1 MGLVMVLD
9 KEIVARRC
17 LAGFA
22 LAILLVVASA
32 ALVTRL
38 NASDVTPWKTDIAY
52 GADPAQALDIY
63 RPDIAGP
70 IPMVLYIHGGGWWS
84 GDKRYVDA
92 AMVRYLLDRGIGFV
106 TINYRNLPE
115 AKHDGIFPPLLAPL
129 QDARRALEY
138 IRRNRDE
145 LQLDPARIAVFG
157 SSSGG
162 FNALWLGLSQS
173 LPGTDVAAESVRAIA
188 GIDAQTSIDPE
199 QMRRWVGPGLAYGGH
214 AFGLN
219 EQNFEEFLSKRVEFE
234 PYFAQL
240 SPASLVGADAPPI
253 FLLYMNKAAETA
265 PDDMYYVHSPNF
277 GTGFAKLA
285 REKGA
290 AEVTVIEDG
299 KSDPRKELQ
308 LLEFLVQNLKD

>member
-1 MGLVMVLD
+1 MVVV
-9 KEIVARRC
+9 KGIVARRC

-22 LAILLVVASA
+22 LAIGLVLASTV
-32 ALVTRL
+32 LVTRL
-38 NASDVTPWKTDIAY
+38 DASSVTPWKTDIAY
-52 GADPAQALDIY
+52 GTDPAQALDIY
-63 RPDIAGP
+63 RPEIGGP
-70 IPMVLYIHGGGWWS
+70 VPMVLYIHGGGWWS
-84 GDKRYVDA
+84 GDKQYVDS

-106 TINYRNLPE
+106 TINYRNLPQ
-115 AKHDGIFPPLLAPL
+115 AKRDNVFPPLLAPL

-188 GIDAQTSIDPE
+188 GIDAQTSIDPQ

-219 EQNFEEFLSKRVEFE
+219 EQNFEEFLSKRAEFE
-234 PYFAQL
+234 PYFDQL
-240 SPASLVGADAPPI
+240 SPAALVGSDAPPI
-253 FLLYMNKAAETA
+253 FLLYMNKASETH

-277 GTGFAKLA
+277 GTGFAEVAKE
-285 REKGA
+285 RGA
-290 AEVTVIEDG
+290 AEVTVVQDG
-299 KSDPRKELQ
+299 KADPRKKLQ
-308 LLEFLVQNLKD
+308 MLEFLVQNLKD